1 MRRSE
6 REITDT
12 AFMHEVLEEAGEI
25 YVAMNTGGAPYILP
39 FNFVFYQGSLFI
51 HCACEGRK
59 WELWRADPRAAF
71 AAAVDIRVD
80 GTTTRYR
87 SVTGDGLVEAMEDQ
101 DLKNAVLRAFA
112 AKYKAPCRFPV
123 SELKFKATGLV
134 RITIKTLTGKYSR
147 PAEGPRPVPHY
158 EH

>member
-12 AFMHEVLEEAGEI
+12 AFMHKVLEEAGEI

-39 FNFVFYQGSLFI
+39 FNFVFYQESVYI
-51 HCACEGRK
+51 HCAREGRK
-59 WELWRADPRAAF
+59 WELWRADPRVAF
-71 AAAVDIRVD
+71 AAAVDIRVE

-87 SVTGDGLVEAMEDQ
+87 SVTGDGLAEAVEDPE
-101 DLKNAVLRAFA
+101 LKNAALRAFA

-123 SELKFKATGLV
+123 SEAKFKATGLV
-134 RITIKTLTGKYSR
+134 RVTIRTITGKYSR
-147 PAEGPRPVPHY
+147 PDEGVRPVPHY
-158 EH
+158 RH